1 LVCRLNVVLLF
12 SFKINYNE
20 ISASVNIRITLVGSV
35 ASGFSLTFII
45 FSSSDIKVGSPLVKS
60 IVIKPGPARRVDPE
74 AEPVRV
80 C

>member
-1 LVCRLNVVLLF
+1 
-12 SFKINYNE
+12 
-20 ISASVNIRITLVGSV
+20 V

-60 IVIKPGPARRVDPE
+60 IVIKPGLARRVDPE

>member
-1 LVCRLNVVLLF
+1 
-12 SFKINYNE
+12 
-20 ISASVNIRITLVGSV
+20 V

-60 IVIKPGPARRVDPE
+60 IVIKPGPAWRVDPE